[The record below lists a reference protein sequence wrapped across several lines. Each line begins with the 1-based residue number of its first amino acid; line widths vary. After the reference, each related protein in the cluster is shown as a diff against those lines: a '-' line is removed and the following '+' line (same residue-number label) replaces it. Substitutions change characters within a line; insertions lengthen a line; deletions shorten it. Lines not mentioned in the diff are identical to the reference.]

1 MRQHFKRGAV
11 VASLLALLLFG
22 AGCALNTGGDLSESA
37 RMQHAA
43 ASFLWKQQAASGGWH
58 SQTHRILK
66 GGQALTPFILFTLLE
81 SDQIPASHAPQM
93 ERGLDFIRRHTSA
106 EGVLGLADS
115 MIIEYPNYATA
126 YALRLLLKY
135 GSAADE
141 PLIEAMRQYLMG
153 QQFGKERGV
162 ERTHPAFGGW
172 GFGERGLPDGA
183 AGYVDLSHTRRVL
196 QALYQS
202 DEPGAS
208 TMQQVQVFLKRLQ
221 KMKVLDKV
229 AADTVSG
236 FDGGFYYSPVVFLA
250 NKGGVLKGNAREG
263 PPVFRSYAT
272 ATCDGILAL
281 LASGVERNDP
291 RLESALNWLRVHA
304 DLAYPEGMPLDAPA
318 GWHRVMQLYHL
329 AVRAEVYHVTGWPEG
344 AREDMLNYL
353 KRHRRADGAFINK
366 EGSPNKEDDPL
377 LATALALSALHFI
390 NAP

>member
-1 MRQHFKRGAV
+1 MRQHLKRGAV

-22 AGCALNTGGDLSESA
+22 AGCELNTDGDLSESV
-37 RMQHAA
+37 RMQDAA
-43 ASFLWKQQAASGGWH
+43 ASFLWKQQAESGGWH

-81 SDQIPASHAPQM
+81 SDQIPASHALQM

-126 YALRLLLKY
+126 YSLRLLLNY
-135 GSAADE
+135 GSADDE
-141 PLIEAMRQYLMG
+141 PLIEVMRQYLIG
-153 QQFGKERGV
+153 QQFDNERGV
-162 ERTHPAFGGW
+162 ERSHPAFGGW

-183 AGYVDLSHTRRVL
+183 VGYVDLSHTRRIL
-196 QALYQS
+196 QALSES
-202 DEPGAS
+202 DEADPS
-208 TMQQVQVFLKRLQ
+208 TIQQVQVFLERLQ
-221 KMKVLDKV
+221 KMNALDEV
-229 AADTVSG
+229 NADTISG

-250 NKGGVLKGNAREG
+250 NKGGVLRGKAHEG
-263 PPVFRSYAT
+263 PPIFRSYAT

-291 RLESALNWLRVHA
+291 RLKNALNWLRAHQ
-304 DLAYPEGMPLDAPA
+304 DLEYPEGMPRDAPA

-329 AVRAEVYHVTGWPEG
+329 AVRAEVYHLTGWPEG
-344 AREDMLNYL
+344 ARAEMLKYL
-353 KRHRRADGAFINK
+353 KRHRREDGAFINK

-377 LATALALSALHFI
+377 LATALVLSALHFM
-390 NAP
+390 NAS